1 MTRPRVVCLVGP
13 TASGKTAL
21 ALELAAACD
30 AEIVSADSRQVYRR
44 MDVGTAKP
52 TPAERARVPHHVV
65 DVVDPATPF
74 DVARF
79 RDVAG
84 AAVADI
90 TARGRRVLVVGG
102 TGLYVRALL
111 HGLCPA
117 PPRQP
122 ALRTRLEADVAAEGL
137 AALHQRLRAV
147 DPIAAARIH
156 PNDRV
161 RVVRALEVAGASGR
175 PLSAWQAAHAFGDRP
190 YEVLTIGLAVSAAE
204 LDARIDARLEAMLA
218 AGFVDEVRALCAS
231 GLADDAQA
239 WNAVGYRELREV
251 VRGQATLDDAVRA
264 TRRATRQ
271 FAKRQRTWFRRDA
284 TVRWVTPDAGGAAVR
299 DLVTAFVE

>member
-52 TPAERARVPHHVV
+52 TPAERARVPHHVI
-65 DVVDPATPF
+65 DVVDPDTSF

-79 RDVAG
+79 RD
-84 AAVADI
+84 AATAAIADI

-102 TGLYVRALL
+102 TGLYVRALV

-122 ALRTRLEADVAAEGL
+122 TLRARLEAEVAAEGA
-137 AALHQRLRAV
+137 AALHHRLRAV

-175 PLSAWQAAHAFGDRP
+175 PLSAWQAAHAFGERP
-190 YEVLTIGLAVSAAE
+190 YEVVMIGLAVPTAD

-218 AGFVDEVRALCAS
+218 AGFLDEVRVLCAS
-231 GLADDAQA
+231 GLADDAPA

-251 VRGQATLDDAVRA
+251 VRGRATLDDAVRA

-284 TVRWVTPDAGGAAVR
+284 AVRWVTPDAGGAAVR